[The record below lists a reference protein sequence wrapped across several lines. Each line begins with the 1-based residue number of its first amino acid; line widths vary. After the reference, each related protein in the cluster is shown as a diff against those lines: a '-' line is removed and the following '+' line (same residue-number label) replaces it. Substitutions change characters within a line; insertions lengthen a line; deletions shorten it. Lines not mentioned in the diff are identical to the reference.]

1 LKPVPPTEYDGTLD
15 ARVLHRF
22 CQECCDY
29 LDAGKVKPHRQVFT
43 ISRFLKGTA
52 WEFYLNTVAGNVYS
66 WNLETFWV
74 ELLNYCFPTNY
85 IGKLRKDID
94 RCYQNSRNVK
104 TYIHELQ
111 ELFNLVGQNDECTC
125 VTRLWKGFQ
134 ESIRTELYLAG
145 LHPEISLWEEV

>member
-1 LKPVPPTEYDGTLD
+1 LKPVPPTEYDGTPD

-22 CQECCDY
+22 CQECRDY
-29 LDAGKVKPHRQVFT
+29 LEAGKVKPHRQVFT

-94 RCYQNSRNVK
+94 RCYQNSRNIK
-104 TYIHELQ
+104 TYVHELQ
-111 ELFNLVGQNDECTC
+111 ELFNLVGQTDERTS
-125 VTRLWKGFQ
+125 VTRLWKGFR

-145 LHPEISLWEEV
+145 LHPEISFWNEV